1 MKFFRKLKEKLFSTS
16 SKLNNGLEEIVDKQK
31 DEIFNQ
37 HNNETEDSNN
47 HISLNIKEDL
57 RKQKKEIETTSIK
70 DEKRNKVTKNSRLFL
85 KKIRRPI
92 LNLMKNK

>member
-57 RKQKKEIETTSIK
+57 RKQKKEIKSLK
-70 DEKRNKVTKNSRLFL
+70 SSRLFL

>member
-57 RKQKKEIETTSIK
+57 RKQKKEIKSH
-70 DEKRNKVTKNSRLFL
+70 KNSRLFL

>member
-16 SKLNNGLEEIVDKQK
+16 SKFNNGLEEIVDKQK

-37 HNNETEDSNN
+37 DNNENEDSNN
-47 HISLNIKEDL
+47 HISSNMKEDL
-57 RKQKKEIETTSIK
+57 REQKKEIKSLK
-70 DEKRNKVTKNSRLFL
+70 SSRLFL

>member
-57 RKQKKEIETTSIK
+57 RKQKKAIETTSTYFYPPPRALSYFNLI
-70 DEKRNKVTKNSRLFL
+70 F
-85 KKIRRPI
+85 I
-92 LNLMKNK
+92 LR